1 MHKKL
6 FLLISLCFLPALTGS
21 ACADYFLGDDF
32 ESYSDTPNLK
42 NTWDPTGATETW
54 YYLDITF
61 VHWGSKSLKI
71 WYENSALSPYYCGV
85 SRTMDSPKDWTLLG
99 TAEGLSLWFR
109 GSPNADQIYIRLKD
123 SSDREALVKYTD
135 FWDPANLVLEQWQ
148 QWKIDFGYFT
158 DNNGDFDMTEVE
170 MLEIGVGEPVG
181 ATPGVPGGGE
191 IYFDDIKLYQRK
203 CDFSE
208 GEPEA
213 DINKDCVVDWDEVN
227 AMADEWL
234 DDNYDIEADTNRD
247 GKVDFGDHAVM
258 ANNWRDTGSKI
269 YECDYWQTLHPE
281 WIFCDDFETTA
292 PLVATGRYFEYNNDG
307 GDFIPLNGVGF
318 DGSRGMRVIYQAG
331 EQSAGSLHLAFGRVP
346 QGYFNK
352 GIRNTEDFREIYY
365 RMYLRMQPGWIG
377 YNPDPYNPGYSA
389 KLSRA
394 FSFASSTSWA
404 QAMIAHLW
412 TGEYCLAV
420 DPASGVE
427 DGVVVTTKYND
438 FDNLH
443 WLGKLAGVT
452 PIFDSDH
459 DDTWFCIEAH
469 VKLNDPGLSNGIHE
483 FWIDGQLEARRT
495 GLNFVDTWTS
505 YAINAVYLEN
515 YWNALSPVTQERYFD
530 NFVVS
535 TQPIG
540 CIDN

>member
-1 MHKKL
+1 MYKKF
-6 FLLISLCFLPALTGS
+6 FLLISLCFLSALTGS
-21 ACADYFLGDDF
+21 AGADYFLGDDF
-32 ESYSDTPNLK
+32 ESYSNTPNLK

-54 YYLDITF
+54 YSLDVTF
-61 VHWGSKSLKI
+61 VHMGSRSLKI
-71 WYENSALSPYYCGV
+71 WYDNNYASPYYCGV

-109 GSPNADQIYIRLKD
+109 GSPNADQMYVRLKD
-123 SSDREALVKYTD
+123 SSDREALVRYTD

-181 ATPGVPGGGE
+181 ATPGVPYGGQ
-191 IYFDDIKLYQRK
+191 IFFDDIKLYQHQ
-203 CDFSE
+203 CDFGE
-208 GEPEA
+208 GESEA

-227 AMADEWL
+227 AMAGEWL
-234 DDNYDIEADTNRD
+234 DDGYDLEADTNRD

-258 ANNWRDTGSKI
+258 ANNWGDTGTKI

-292 PLVATGRYFEYNNDG
+292 PLVGTGRYFEYDSDS

-318 DGSRGMRVIYQAG
+318 DGSKGMRVLFQAG
-331 EQSAGSLHLAFGRVP
+331 EVGAGALHLGFGRVP
-346 QGYFNK
+346 SSYFNK

-365 RMYLRMQPGWIG
+365 RMYLKNQDGWVG
-377 YNPDPYNPGYSA
+377 SPA

-394 FSFASSTSWA
+394 FSFAGSNWS

-412 TGEYCLAV
+412 SSGDYLLV
-420 DPASGVE
+420 DPASGVV

-443 WLGKLAGVT
+443 WLGSQAGIT
-452 PIFDSDH
+452 PIFDSGH
-459 DDTWFCIEAH
+459 DNTWFCIEH
-469 VKLNDPGLSNGIHE
+469 HIKLNDPGLSNGIQE

-495 GLNFVDTWTS
+495 GLNFVDTWTA

-515 YWNALSPVTQERYFD
+515 YWNTGSSQLQERYFD